1 MKGNKKMKCEV
12 IKIEIDPIR
21 ILKHEIL
28 NKDNFNVS
36 KWTREDLKV
45 LTEVVKT
52 LEESLNSE
60 LHFHFHTHPDME
72 IEFNIP
78 KDHVI
83 IDKDTRLYFHTHPD
97 MEIKYNIPKD
107 HVIIDRGAY
116 EELKNR
122 LDSSGGKSVWMM
134 TAIPDLL
141 W

>member
-60 LHFHFHTHPDME
+60 LHFHFDISKWSRKDLEILRRVIKTLEEAFYPRLYFHTHPEME
-72 IEFNIP
+72 GRCNLS

-83 IDKDTRLYFHTHPD
+83 IDKEVYD
-97 MEIKYNIPKD
+97 
-107 HVIIDRGAY
+107 VIFNNLNER
-116 EELKNR
+116 K
-122 LDSSGGKSVWMM
+122 
-134 TAIPDLL
+134 
-141 W
+141 